1 MYLQVTDLHMEGLAP
16 NKNASLLRLVSGF
29 SGCSSNMGAPA
40 DVDSPTLQVFL
51 MIKKTESLLLYIHL
65 WKSRKN
71 YICPCPL
78 ESDILRHFSSQ
89 FSRIVKGLQTGLK
102 LLYIQR
108 RSNLSQFHFGL
119 AKYAS
124 GNGIVGAKWLFLG
137 NSSDFKKKVI
147 QQKDESQLMA
157 LCF

>member
-1 MYLQVTDLHMEGLAP
+1 MYLQVADLHTQDLVP
-16 NKNASLLRLVSGF
+16 NNASLLRLASGF